1 MARRRSGGAFN
12 DLVDFVAMLPWWAGV
27 GLAVLAYVWLGSFAV
42 SSAAPS
48 PGVRAGEHAVAV
60 LQGTAASIGRYIV
73 PIICLLGAGM
83 SAWRRA
89 KRRSLVQDATRN
101 DAAGAVARMSWREFE
116 LLVGEAFRL
125 DGYRVV
131 ETGGAGADGGVDLEL
146 HKGGETFLV
155 QCKQWRAYKV
165 GVEVVREL
173 YGAMAARGAAGGF
186 VVTSGRFTGE
196 ARAFVGGRNVELVDG
211 GRLVRMI
218 DRVQSTKASNG
229 ARGAGVVSNAGAV
242 SSGALRCPSCG
253 SEMVRR
259 SARRGRMRG
268 RRSGVARAIRHA
280 RGRGRSFDS
289 SIDRSDSCS
298 LLPRSVV
305 SAA

>member
-1 MARRRSGGAFN
+1 MARRRSSGAFD
-12 DLVDFVAMLPWWAGV
+12 DLVDLVAMLPWWAGV

-42 SSAAPS
+42 SPVAPS
-48 PGVRAGEHAVAV
+48 PGVRPSEHAVAV
-60 LQGTAASIGRYIV
+60 LQGTAASIGRYLV
-73 PIICLLGAGM
+73 PFICLLGAGM

-89 KRRSLVQDATRN
+89 KRRSLVKDATRN
-101 DAAGAVARMSWREFE
+101 DAVGAVARMSWREFE
-116 LLVGEAFRL
+116 MLVGEAFRL

-165 GVEVVREL
+165 GVEVVCEL

-196 ARAFVGGRNVELVDG
+196 ARAFAAGRNVELVDG

-229 ARGAGVVSNAGAV
+229 ACGAGVVPNAAAV
-242 SSGALRCPSCG
+242 SGSASRCPSCG

-259 SARRGRMRG
+259 SARRGAN
-268 RRSGVARAIRHA
+268 ARKAFW
-280 RGRGRSFDS
+280 G
-289 SIDRSDSCS
+289 CS
-298 LLPRSVV
+298 RYPACKGTRAVD
-305 SAA
+305 

>member
-1 MARRRSGGAFN
+1 MVRRRSGGAFD
-12 DLVDFVAMLPWWAGV
+12 DLVDLVAMLPWWAGV

-42 SSAAPS
+42 TPAASS
-48 PGVRAGEHAVAV
+48 PGVRPGEHAVAV
-60 LQGTAASIGRYIV
+60 LQGTAASIGRYLV
-73 PIICLLGAGM
+73 PFICLLGAGL

-89 KRRSLVQDATRN
+89 KRRSLVHDATRN

-116 LLVGEAFRL
+116 MLVGEAFRL

-146 HKGGETFLV
+146 HKGDETFLV

-196 ARAFVGGRNVELVDG
+196 ARAFAAGRNVELVDG

-218 DRVQSTKASNG
+218 DRVQATKASSD
-229 ARGAGVVSNAGAV
+229 ARGAGVVPNAATA
-242 SSGALRCPSCG
+242 SGSALRCPSCG

-259 SARRGRMRG
+259 SARRGANAG
-268 RRSGVARAIRHA
+268 KAFWG
-280 RGRGRSFDS
+280 
-289 SIDRSDSCS
+289 CS
-298 LLPRSVV
+298 RYPACKGTRSVE
-305 SAA
+305 